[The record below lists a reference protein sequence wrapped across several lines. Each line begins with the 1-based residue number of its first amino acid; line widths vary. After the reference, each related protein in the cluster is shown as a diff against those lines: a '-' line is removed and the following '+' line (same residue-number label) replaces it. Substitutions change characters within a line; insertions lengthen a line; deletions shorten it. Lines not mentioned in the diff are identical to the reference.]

1 MPCIHLD
8 PYVAKPN
15 FSGWHVDHLRHAIE
29 TRLKKGPPIVVE
41 GCLLLRA
48 LAQIERRPDFLVFIE
63 NSAYSGSALL
73 HEVIENYL
81 AEARPKEAADFF
93 MQGHFEGPIT

>member
-1 MPCIHLD
+1 MLD
-8 PYVAKPN
+8 LPKNCDREACGK
-15 FSGWHVDHLRHAIE
+15 R
-29 TRLKKGPPIVVE
+29 
-41 GCLLLRA
+41 CLLLRA